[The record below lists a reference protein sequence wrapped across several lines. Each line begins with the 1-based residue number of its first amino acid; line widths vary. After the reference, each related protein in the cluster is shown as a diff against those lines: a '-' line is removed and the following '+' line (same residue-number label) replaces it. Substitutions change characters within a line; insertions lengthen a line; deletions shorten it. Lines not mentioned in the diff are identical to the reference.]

1 MRITIKALLKRKFN
15 DRAKKQNEA
24 AKAQSVE
31 TTKQKLDTLD
41 KTTAQESKSTS
52 GETNGEVV
60 MPSEDTQNAVPT
72 NLSMVQ
78 TQVCYYRSLSFKQ
91 IH

>member
-15 DRAKKQNEA
+15 DRAKKQNEV

-31 TTKQKLDTLD
+31 TVKQKSDTLE
-41 KTTAQESKSTS
+41 TTAQESKSMS
-52 GETNGEVV
+52 AETNGEVA

-72 NLSMVQ
+72 DSPVVQ
-78 TQVCYYRSLSFKQ
+78 TQVCCYRSFFKQ
-91 IH
+91 VH